1 MQKGCSL
8 FRRCFS
14 LGRFSRERLRRV
26 LRKKAAVVI
35 HFHTLTFA
43 GLHLHTLTSA
53 DLHLHTLTSADLY
66 LHTFTSADL
75 HLSHL
80 HICRSTSSRPHICW
94 STSSHPHICRSILGT
109 EPRTSRTLSE
119 NHATRPNSQL
129 PRLCVRTMG
138 TVTSNFSLSALNNGS
153 SGFVSVYLLKKDPKR
168 IFSRSECACRQAP
181 LPL

>member
-1 MQKGCSL
+1 M
-8 FRRCFS
+8 
-14 LGRFSRERLRRV
+14 
-26 LRKKAAVVI
+26 
-35 HFHTLTFA
+35 LTPS
-43 GLHLHTLTSA
+43 HLLVYIFTPS
-53 DLHLHTLTSADLY
+53 HLLIY
-66 LHTFTSADL
+66 IFTPS
-75 HLSHL
+75 HLLIYIFTPSHLLIYIFSHL

-168 IFSRSECACRQAP
+168 ISSRSECACRQAP